1 MRNQSPTR
9 IFAVNIRYLR
19 IKHQLSLSEMAAII
33 GISVSTLRRLEMG
46 MSSVRTNC
54 VMLNRICDHFDISA
68 DAMIRERLEEL
79 EA

>member
-1 MRNQSPTR
+1 MDNHSSVHNFSRNT
-9 IFAVNIRYLR
+9 RYLR

-46 MSSVRTNC
+46 MPSVRMNC
-54 VMLNRICDHFDISA
+54 VMLNRVCNHFDVSA
-68 DAMIRERLEEL
+68 DVMIRERLEEL